1 MIIMTNTYKHQANRP
16 GSASWSQT
24 VHWHL
29 RGPFG
34 KHRSYRNSVSSP
46 CDLQTDQ
53 DNLKLSRHFMINTTN
68 THKKSLQACTQPR
81 QYRQYCKLKVQ
92 LQRKHEKTMLARIDP
107 FQQPRLQR
115 CRSRAHIF
123 SSWTVHHLS
132 SRHSRHTLFVW
143 QRMTTNTHHQQLIYN
158 YYYNFYIY
166 CYIWFHIWLL
176 HITTV
181 IQSWTSLPLPDSF
194 SKGQGMNASN
204 DWDSNVEGIINR
216 STIIKYEQFINASKH
231 IHNSHWA

>member
-1 MIIMTNTYKHQANRP
+1 MQILCQGTRKPCRSDNVLTAHLKNTCWSAVVKQSLTQTLRQPMAIVHHDHHDNQANLNRP

-34 KHRSYRNSVSSP
+34 KHQSYRNSVSSP

-92 LQRKHEKTMLARIDP
+92 LQRKHEKIMLARIDP

-143 QRMTTNTHHQQLIYN
+143 QRMTTNTHH
-158 YYYNFYIY
+158 
-166 CYIWFHIWLL
+166 
-176 HITTV
+176 
-181 IQSWTSLPLPDSF
+181 
-194 SKGQGMNASN
+194 
-204 DWDSNVEGIINR
+204 
-216 STIIKYEQFINASKH
+216 
-231 IHNSHWA
+231 

>member
-1 MIIMTNTYKHQANRP
+1 MCKSFAKARGSHVAQTTSWLPIWRTRAGPPSSSNPWHKHYASRWHHDHHDNQANLNRP

-34 KHRSYRNSVSSP
+34 KHQSYRNSVSSP

-92 LQRKHEKTMLARIDP
+92 LQRKHEKIMLARIDP

-143 QRMTTNTHHQQLIYN
+143 QRMTTNTHH
-158 YYYNFYIY
+158 
-166 CYIWFHIWLL
+166 
-176 HITTV
+176 
-181 IQSWTSLPLPDSF
+181 
-194 SKGQGMNASN
+194 
-204 DWDSNVEGIINR
+204 
-216 STIIKYEQFINASKH
+216 
-231 IHNSHWA
+231 